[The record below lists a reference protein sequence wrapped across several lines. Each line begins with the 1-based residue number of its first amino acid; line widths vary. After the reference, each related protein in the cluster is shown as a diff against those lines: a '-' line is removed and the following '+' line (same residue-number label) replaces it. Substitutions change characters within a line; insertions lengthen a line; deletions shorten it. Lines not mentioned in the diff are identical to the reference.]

1 MKGAKAGRKANKMAR
16 NPKTSNTSSNF
27 GKAIPK
33 MKDYTG
39 KRSTG
44 TLPGGAVRGLRT

>member
-16 NPKTSNTSSNF
+16 NPKSSNTSSNF

-39 KRSTG
+39 QRSSG
-44 TLPGGAVRGLRT
+44 TLPGSSVKGLKT

>member
-16 NPKTSNTSSNF
+16 NPKTSNTKSNF
-27 GKAIPK
+27 GKAVPK

-39 KRSTG
+39 KSGTG
-44 TLPGGAVRGLRT
+44 TLPGSSVRGINT